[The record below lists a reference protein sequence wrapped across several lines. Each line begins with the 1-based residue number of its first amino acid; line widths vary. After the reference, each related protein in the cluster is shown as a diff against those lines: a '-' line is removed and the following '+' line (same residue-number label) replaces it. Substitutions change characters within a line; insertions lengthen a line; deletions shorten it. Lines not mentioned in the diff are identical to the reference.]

1 MSDQPT
7 LADRQAASMAD
18 LLSILELEHLGA
30 ASIQVAGAGGEDMGS
45 MGTDSADIF
54 EGRSQKQPHNRVYG
68 GQVLSQSLIAASRTI
83 REEHPDR
90 LPHSLHAYFMRAG
103 DDTLPI
109 RFAVERMRDG
119 RSFSTRRVHAIQHGR
134 PILSLTASFQDPSG
148 GLDHHDPMP
157 EVPAPEEL
165 PSIADIFGG
174 IDHPRAQHLA
184 SRPVDHRYVEG
195 DITMKAA
202 SEAVA
207 RQNVWIRAVGVVDD
221 DPFLQS
227 AVLAYMSDYSLLESV
242 LRRHERIWTDPSL
255 RVASLDHSMW
265 FHRRV
270 DPSQWLL
277 YSQESPSA
285 QGGRG
290 LGIGRVFTRDGALAT
305 TITQEGMIRVK
316 GD

>member
-1 MSDQPT
+1 MSEEPS
-7 LADRQAASMAD
+7 LPERQAASMAD
-18 LLSILELEHLGA
+18 LLSILDLAQLGVA
-30 ASIQVAGAGGEDMGS
+30 TIRVAGVGGEEMEV
-45 MGTDSADIF
+45 MGTDRADIF

-68 GQVLSQSLIAASRTI
+68 GQVLSQSLVAASRTV
-83 REEHPDR
+83 REEHPGR
-90 LPHSLHAYFMRAG
+90 LPHSLHAYFLRAG
-103 DDTLPI
+103 DDTQPI

-119 RSFSTRRVHAIQHGR
+119 RSFSARRVHAIQEGR

-157 EVPAPEEL
+157 DVTAPEEL
-165 PSIADIFGG
+165 PSVADIFGG

-184 SRPVDHRYVEG
+184 SRPVEHRYVEG
-195 DITMKAA
+195 DIAMQVPGEPA
-202 SEAVA
+202 A
-207 RQNVWIRAVGVVDD
+207 RQNVWIRAVSEVRD
-221 DPFLQS
+221 DPFLRA
-227 AVLAYMSDYSLLESV
+227 AVLAYMSDYTLLESV
-242 LRRHERIWTDPSL
+242 LRRHGRPWIDPSL

-265 FHRRV
+265 FHRPA

-305 TITQEGMIRVK
+305 TITQEGMVRVK
-316 GD
+316 ED

>member
-1 MSDQPT
+1 MSDQPS
-7 LADRQAASMAD
+7 LAERQAAAMAD
-18 LLSILELEHLGA
+18 LLSILELTPLG
-30 ASIQVAGAGGEDMGS
+30 VATIRVSGIDGEDTEV
-45 MGTDSADIF
+45 MGTDGADIF
-54 EGRSQKQPHNRVYG
+54 EGRSQKMPHNRVYG
-68 GQVLSQSLIAASRTI
+68 GQVLSQSLMAASLTVRD
-83 REEHPDR
+83 EHPDR

-134 PILSLTASFQDPSG
+134 PILSLTASFQDPAG
-148 GLDHHDPMP
+148 GLDHHDTVPD
-157 EVPAPEEL
+157 VPAPEEL
-165 PSIADIFGG
+165 TSIADIFGE

-184 SRPVDHRYVEG
+184 ARPVDHRYVEG
-195 DITMKAA
+195 DIAMR
-202 SEAVA
+202 VA
-207 RQNVWIRAVGVVDD
+207 DEHVAEQHVWVRAVSEVGE
-221 DPFLQS
+221 DPFLRAS
-227 AVLAYMSDYSLLESV
+227 VLAYMSDYTLLESI
-242 LRRHERIWTDPSL
+242 LRRHGRSWVDPSL

-265 FHRRV
+265 FHRPV

-290 LGIGRVFTRDGALAT
+290 LGIGRVFTREGALAT

-316 GD
+316 EA

>member
-1 MSDQPT
+1 MSDQPS
-7 LADRQAASMAD
+7 LPERQAAAMAD
-18 LLSILELEHLGA
+18 LLSILELEDLGVA
-30 ASIQVAGAGGEDMGS
+30 TIRVAGIGGEEMEVV
-45 MGTDSADIF
+45 GTDRADIF
-54 EGRSQKQPHNRVYG
+54 EGRTQKMPHNRVYG
-68 GQVLSQSLIAASRTI
+68 GQVLSQSLIAASLTV

-90 LPHSLHAYFMRAG
+90 LPHSLHAYFLRAG
-103 DDTLPI
+103 DDTQPI

-119 RSFSTRRVHAIQHGR
+119 RSFSARRVHAIQNGR
-134 PILSLTASFQDPSG
+134 PILSLTASFQEGAG

-157 EVPAPEEL
+157 DVAAPEDL

-184 SRPVDHRYVEG
+184 SRPVEHRYVEG
-195 DITMKAA
+195 DIAMQVP
-202 SEAVA
+202 EHVA
-207 RQNVWIRAVGVVDD
+207 RQNVWVRAVSEVRD
-221 DPFLQS
+221 DPFLQA
-227 AVLAYMSDYSLLESV
+227 AVLAYMSDYTLLESV
-242 LRRHERIWTDPSL
+242 LRRHGRPWIDPSL

-265 FHRRV
+265 FHRPV

-290 LGIGRVFTRDGALAT
+290 LGIGRVFTREGALAT

-316 GD
+316 EA

>member
-18 LLSILELEHLGA
+18 LLSILQLQHLGTA
-30 ASIQVAGAGGEDMGS
+30 AIQVAGVDGEETS
-45 MGTDSADIF
+45 AMGTDSADIF

-68 GQVLSQSLIAASRTI
+68 GQVLSQSLIAASQTI

-134 PILSLTASFQDPSG
+134 PILSLTASFQDPAG

-157 EVPAPEEL
+157 DVPAPEDL
-165 PSIADIFGG
+165 KSVAQIFGA

-195 DITMKAA
+195 DITMQPAR
-202 SEAVA
+202 EAVA
-207 RQNVWIRAVGVVDD
+207 RQNVWIRAVGEVGEDH
-221 DPFLQS
+221 FLRA
-227 AVLAYMSDYSLLESV
+227 AVLAYMSDYSLLEAI
-242 LRRHERIWTDPSL
+242 LRRHGRTWIDQSL

-265 FHRRV
+265 FHRPA

-277 YSQESPSA
+277 YSEESPSA

-290 LGIGRVFTRDGALAT
+290 LGIGRVFTRDGALTT
-305 TITQEGMIRVK
+305 TITQEGMVRVK
-316 GD
+316 ED